1 MGVFMKRIL
10 SLFLAAAILF
20 SLCITAN
27 ADNSELSFGSDG
39 KFTVLQISDPQ
50 DDQYPAYDMLNLIK
64 TAIKNTDPDLIIFT
78 GDIVEDRRSGDS
90 GVDDEDGREGVC
102 VYDENG
108 EIVYDKT
115 LENVKATC
123 KAVFSAAE
131 TAGIPFA
138 VAQGNNDHIVGLT
151 SEDWLSIYAEYKNC
165 LVTDE
170 SGDKDGMIDY
180 NLEIKGKDG
189 KTVFNIWLMDTGTE
203 GVGEEQI
210 AWYKSESAALK
221 AENGGV
227 PVPSIAFQ
235 HIQVADIGNLFEI
248 CHMWDE
254 GAKERDLKICRLNRE
269 IASGHNSGVLVP
281 GETSEEFKAWKEC
294 GDVLG
299 AYFGHKHNEGYTG
312 TWDGIELGFTYG
324 AEFAKSGPYG
334 FRVFTVYEN
343 DPTNYESVLYTYEG
357 SVKTGDV
364 KISVQQD
371 EPYAVYDNII
381 ERIVAGVKNSFHFF
395 FKELLRL

>member
-1 MGVFMKRIL
+1 MKKIL
-10 SLFLAAAILF
+10 SFL
-20 SLCITAN
+20 TAL
-27 ADNSELSFGSDG
+27 ALMLSFCVFAFAKQSGELEFGSDG

-50 DDQYPAYDMLNLIK
+50 DDQYPAYDMVNLIK
-64 TAIKNTDPDLIIFT
+64 ISIEQTNPDLIVFT

-90 GVDDEDGREGVC
+90 GIDGEDGREGVC

-123 KAVFSAAE
+123 KAVFKAAE
-131 TAGIPFA
+131 EAGIPFA
-138 VAQGNNDHIVGLT
+138 VAQGNNDHIVGLS
-151 SEDWLSIYAEYKNC
+151 SEDWLNIYSEYENC
-165 LVTDE
+165 LVKDE
-170 SGDKDGMIDY
+170 SNDSDERIDY
-180 NLEIKGKDG
+180 NLEIKGSNG

-203 GVGEEQI
+203 GVSAEQI
-210 AWYKSESAALK
+210 SWYKSESAALK
-221 AENGGV
+221 AANGGKA
-227 PVPSIAFQ
+227 VPSIVFQ
-235 HIQVADIGNLFEI
+235 HIHTADIGNLFEI

-254 GAKERDLKICRLNRE
+254 GAKERELKICRLNRQ

-281 GETSEEFKAWKEC
+281 GETSEEFSAWKEC

-312 TWDGIELGFTYG
+312 VWNGIELGFTYG

-334 FRVFTVYEN
+334 IRVFTIDEN
-343 DPTNYESVLYTYEG
+343 DVENYESVIYTYEG
-357 SVKTGDV
+357 SVTTGNARLEEQ
-364 KISVQQD
+364 KD
-371 EPYAVYDNII
+371 EPYEVYGNVFEKLI
-381 ERIVAGVKNSFHFF
+381 AGVKNSFHFI